1 MKKKIAMVIAI
12 IIIIALITILC
23 LYLKNIGNINEVEE
37 NVENSENVDSNE
49 LVNEVT
55 SDEKTKEISYSYK
68 HSSISFNM
76 SVTVSKDSNYKFTEE
91 KPICKVPIM
100 GNFYLTGGKVIGV
113 VSYKGYFNSPL
124 EVYNYNGMVNFI
136 KNNENFDALKPQEVK
151 IAGRDALRTE
161 VLEKGQLYGYLYN
174 VNIDDID
181 SNKYLLLKL
190 VVANGDP
197 STTESVFLDEEVQNI
212 INSIVISK

>member
-1 MKKKIAMVIAI
+1 MHKDWISEGEFRMG
-12 IIIIALITILC
+12 
-23 LYLKNIGNINEVEE
+23 LKNGYIIEYDQLKRKQFEGIYKDGKREGLGFNYYDNGN
-37 NVENSENVDSNE
+37 
-49 LVNEVT
+49 L
-55 SDEKTKEISYSYK
+55 
-68 HSSISFNM
+68 
-76 SVTVSKDSNYKFTEE
+76 
-91 KPICKVPIM
+91 
-100 GNFYLTGGKVIGV
+100 
-113 VSYKGYFNSPL
+113 SYKGYFNSPL